1 MSAPAP
7 HPQLTLDLSLR
18 AALEAEDFLVSGSN
32 AAAVELVD
40 RWPDWRHWA
49 AVVTGPAGSGKSHLA
64 HVFQLKSGAAFE
76 SGASLSEGAVGRLA
90 EARALVI
97 EDIDRG
103 IGSETAFFHLLNL
116 AREHKLSILITT
128 RVAPGSLSVTLP
140 DLRSRLRAL
149 PLVEIEP
156 PDEGLIKAV
165 AVKLFADRQ
174 LDVDPRVINY
184 IGRHVERSLEAVSRA
199 VAAADQLAL
208 ARRAAVT
215 SRIVKEVLEGMGAS
229 ELPD

>member
-1 MSAPAP
+1 MSAAP

-49 AVVTGPAGSGKSHLA
+49 AVVTGPTGSGKSHLA
-64 HVFQLKSGAAFE
+64 HVWQLKSGAAFE
-76 SGASLSEGAVGRLA
+76 NAQSLSEGAVARLA
-90 EARALVI
+90 ECRALVI
-97 EDIDRG
+97 EDIDQG
-103 IGSETAFFHLLNL
+103 IGSEQAFFHLLNL
-116 AREHKLSILITT
+116 AREHKLSILITS
-128 RVAPGSLSVTLP
+128 RVAPGGLTVSLP

-156 PDEGLIKAV
+156 PDEALIKAV

-174 LDVDPRVINY
+174 IAIDPKVINY
-184 IGRHVERSLEAVSRA
+184 LGRHVDRSLDAVSRV

-208 ARRAAVT
+208 ARRAAVSYRT
-215 SRIVKEVLEGMGAS
+215 VKEVLETMAGS